1 MVPDQFVRV
10 NFPEDTGAD
19 LNIISREL
27 FTSVVLGIVAFNLMA
42 MQLNMLLILV
52 VIPLDNNKTDLK
64 EQAWKITS

>member
-10 NFPEDTGAD
+10 NFPEETGAD

-52 VIPLDNNKTDLK
+52 VIPLDNNKNG
-64 EQAWKITS
+64 S

>member
-10 NFPEDTGAD
+10 NFPEETSAD

-52 VIPLDNNKTDLK
+52 VIPLDKNKNG
-64 EQAWKITS
+64 S